1 MKKKISLLIM
11 SVLSLTLILSGCSTE
26 KPNEEAPVETEEKVE
41 VRAENEEVKEGIF
54 TGDKIYDFTLEDIDG
69 NEISISDYKGKVLM
83 LNFWASWCPPCKAEM
98 PHMEK
103 VYNELKGE
111 DFDMLT
117 VNLTT
122 AEKNGRDGAN
132 KFINDM
138 GYTFPVVYDVDGK
151 VADKFR
157 ITGIPTTYIIN
168 KEGIISS
175 FIKAPLD
182 EKGIKREIEKAME

>member
-1 MKKKISLLIM
+1 MKKKIGLFIVSM
-11 SVLSLTLILSGCSTE
+11 LSLTLILSGCSTG
-26 KPNEEAPVETEEKVE
+26 KSSDKAPVETEEQIE
-41 VRAENEEVKEGIF
+41 VKAENEEVKEGIF

-103 VYNELKGE
+103 VYNELKSD

-122 AEKNGRDGAN
+122 AEKNGKAGAN
-132 KFINDM
+132 EFINEM
-138 GYTFPVVYDVDGK
+138 GYTFPVVYDIDGK

-168 KEGIISS
+168 KDGLISS